1 MTKSEKNRIIKWA
14 NALTDKEL
22 EKEYYNAAFDTLGS
36 QAEEMY
42 ERGWDRQD
50 VIERE
55 KYEKWLV
62 QKADLLERLCYEQ
75 GFWETDAYVGVEQI
89 DSLVKEMVG
98 NIE

>member
-22 EKEYYNAAFDTLGS
+22 EKEYYYAAFDTLGS

-50 VIERE
+50 IIERE
-55 KYEKWLV
+55 KYEKWLG
-62 QKADLLERLCYEQ
+62 QKADLLEQLCYER
-75 GFWETDAYVGVEQI
+75 GIKLWEE
-89 DSLVKEMVG
+89 
-98 NIE
+98 

>member
-22 EKEYYNAAFDTLGS
+22 EKEYYHATFDTLGS

-55 KYEKWLV
+55 KYEKWLG
-62 QKADLLERLCYEQ
+62 QKADLLEQLCYER
-75 GFWETDAYVGVEQI
+75 GIKLWEE
-89 DSLVKEMVG
+89 
-98 NIE
+98 

>member
-22 EKEYYNAAFDTLGS
+22 EKEYYNATFDTLGS

-55 KYEKWLV
+55 KYEKWLC
-62 QKADLLERLCYEQ
+62 QKADLLEQLCYER
-75 GFWETDAYVGVEQI
+75 GIKLWED
-89 DSLVKEMVG
+89 
-98 NIE
+98 